1 MFGLCEELV
10 LSAPKSPTSAPIVII
25 GKRALFSEALGNCIG
40 AEFGCPVASFPDV
53 ESWQKASSDHC
64 TALIVIDIFDKSEN
78 QHGHENICKL
88 KKSGNTAP
96 IIVFSDAKSVDQ
108 IADSLRCGA
117 RGHVP
122 TSTPL
127 NIAMKA
133 IRIVLVG
140 GVFVPADTLLTE
152 EGLAENDSF
161 REQEH
166 LFTTR
171 QKAVVDALRKG
182 KPNKLIAHEL
192 NISESTVKV
201 HIHSIMKKLQAKNRT
216 EAVIKLGDFEN

>member
-1 MFGLCEELV
+1 
-10 LSAPKSPTSAPIVII
+10 
-25 GKRALFSEALGNCIG
+25 
-40 AEFGCPVASFPDV
+40 
-53 ESWQKASSDHC
+53 
-64 TALIVIDIFDKSEN
+64 
-78 QHGHENICKL
+78 
-88 KKSGNTAP
+88 
-96 IIVFSDAKSVDQ
+96 
-108 IADSLRCGA
+108 
-117 RGHVP
+117 
-122 TSTPL
+122 
-127 NIAMKA
+127 MKA